1 MANSPRL
8 VSLTKGLHRTIKV
21 RIVDS
26 TGTPYDLT
34 GAVIHFTV
42 KRLVTDATAAF
53 ALDTGD
59 AAKGQ
64 ITEAK
69 AGLVEFYVVPSNT
82 SSLTV
87 GAYFYD
93 VQMVVASKTYS
104 VIPAS
109 PLEIAPSVR

>member
-8 VSLTKGLHRTIKV
+8 VTLTKGLHKTIKV
-21 RIVDS
+21 RVADS
-26 TGTPYDLT
+26 LGAPYDLT
-34 GAVIHFTV
+34 GAVLYFTV
-42 KRLVTDATAAF
+42 KRLIGDAAATF

-59 AAKGQ
+59 VAKGQ

-69 AGLVEFYVVPSNT
+69 AGLVEFYVVPANT
-82 SSLTV
+82 SSLTT
-87 GAYFYD
+87 GPYFYD

-109 PLEIAPSVR
+109 PLEISPSVR